1 MNYIKI
7 SGRGHSMSNYY
18 KVVSLFS
25 GTGGSSLGY
34 KLAGMNVV
42 LSNEFI
48 PAACDSYKA
57 NFPNTILI
65 EGDIRQI
72 TAKDILDKTGLKV
85 GELDVLD
92 GSPPCQ
98 AFSMMGKREAKWG
111 QVSKYSDTE
120 QRTDDLF
127 FEFTRILNGLQPKV
141 FVAENVAGL
150 VMGNAKKVF
159 SEVYRTLES
168 CGYNVSARILN
179 AKYLGVAQNRPR
191 LIFIGVRKDLHVLP
205 SHPGPQYAPI
215 PIKDVL
221 KGVINTSEQI
231 EEAKYP
237 EHYSVMHLIRQMK
250 PGESGSKYHP
260 NGSYYGLRRLHWDYP
275 ASTILQGDAKHISCS
290 ALHPD
295 EDRKLTIPELKRV
308 GSFPDNFVLTGTFEQ
323 QWERIGRAV
332 PPLMMKAIA
341 EHVRYNILNP
351 INGIHIPYEP
361 SVYDITLETTGQTS
375 LFDEDGQDDFKEF
388 FPEEI
393 TEEQTDLFS

>member
-1 MNYIKI
+1 
-7 SGRGHSMSNYY
+7 MSY

-34 KLAGMNVV
+34 KLAGLDVV

-57 NFPNTILI
+57 NFPSTILI
-65 EGDIRQI
+65 EGDIRQV

-98 AFSMMGKREAKWG
+98 AFSMMGKREKKWG
-111 QVSKYSDTE
+111 IESKYSDTV

-127 FEFTRILNGLQPKV
+127 FEFSRLLNDLQPKV

-159 SEVYRTLES
+159 SEVYRTLEA
-168 CGYNVSARILN
+168 CGYNVSARVLN
-179 AKYLGVAQNRPR
+179 AKYFGVAQNRPR
-191 LIFIGVRKDLHVLP
+191 LIFIGVRKDLNVMP
-205 SHPGPQYAPI
+205 SHPSPQTAPT

-221 KGVINTSEQI
+221 KIHAVHNTPEQI

-237 EHYSVMHLIRQMK
+237 EHYSVMPLIRQMK

-260 NGSYYGLRRLHWDYP
+260 NQSYYGLKRLHWDFP

-308 GSFPDNFVLTGTFEQ
+308 GSFPDNFILTGTYEQ

-341 EHVRYNILNP
+341 LHVRYNILNK
-351 INGIHIPYEP
+351 INGIDIPYCP
-361 SVYDITLETTGQTS
+361 SFYDITLEEKGQTS
-375 LFDEDGQDDFKEF
+375 LFEDSVEDFKEF
-388 FPEEI
+388 YPTSEEDI
-393 TEEQTDLFS
+393 QMDLL

>member
-1 MNYIKI
+1 
-7 SGRGHSMSNYY
+7 MSY

-34 KLAGMNVV
+34 KLAGLDVV

-57 NFPNTILI
+57 NFPSTILI
-65 EGDIRQI
+65 EGDIRQV

-98 AFSMMGKREAKWG
+98 AFSMMGKREKKWG
-111 QVSKYSDTE
+111 IESKYSDTV

-127 FEFTRILNGLQPKV
+127 FEFSRLLNDLQPKV

-159 SEVYRTLES
+159 SEVYRTLEA
-168 CGYNVSARILN
+168 CGYNVSARVLN
-179 AKYLGVAQNRPR
+179 AKYFGVAQNRPR
-191 LIFIGVRKDLHVLP
+191 LIFIGVRKDLNVMP
-205 SHPGPQYAPI
+205 SHPSPQTAPT

-221 KGVINTSEQI
+221 KIHAVHNTPEQI

-237 EHYSVMHLIRQMK
+237 EHYSVMPLIRQMK

-260 NGSYYGLRRLHWDYP
+260 NQSYYGLKRLHWDFP

-308 GSFPDNFVLTGTFEQ
+308 GSFPDNFILTGTYEQ

-341 EHVRYNILNP
+341 LHVRYNILNK
-351 INGIHIPYEP
+351 INGIDIPYCP
-361 SVYDITLETTGQTS
+361 SFYDITLEEKGQTS
-375 LFDEDGQDDFKEF
+375 LFEDSVEDFKEF
-388 FPEEI
+388 YPEEVQD
-393 TEEQTDLFS
+393 EQTSLF

>member
-1 MNYIKI
+1 M
-7 SGRGHSMSNYY
+7 Y

-34 KLAGMNVV
+34 KLAGLDVV

-57 NFPNTILI
+57 NFPSTILI
-65 EGDIRQI
+65 EGDIRQV

-98 AFSMMGKREAKWG
+98 AFSMMGKREKKWG
-111 QVSKYSDTE
+111 IESKYSDTV

-127 FEFTRILNGLQPKV
+127 FEFSRLLNDLQPKV

-159 SEVYRTLES
+159 SEVYRTLEA
-168 CGYNVSARILN
+168 CGYNVSARVLN
-179 AKYLGVAQNRPR
+179 AKYFGVAQNRPR
-191 LIFIGVRKDLHVLP
+191 LIFIGVRKDLNVMP
-205 SHPGPQYAPI
+205 SHPSPQTAPT

-221 KGVINTSEQI
+221 KIHAVHNTPEQI

-237 EHYSVMHLIRQMK
+237 EHYSVMPLIRQMK

-260 NGSYYGLRRLHWDYP
+260 NQSYYGLKRLHWDFP

-308 GSFPDNFVLTGTFEQ
+308 GSFPDNFILTGTYEQ

-341 EHVRYNILNP
+341 LHVRYNILNK
-351 INGIHIPYEP
+351 INGIDIPYCP
-361 SVYDITLETTGQTS
+361 SFYDITLEEKGQTS
-375 LFDEDGQDDFKEF
+375 LFEDSVEDFKEF
-388 FPEEI
+388 YPEEVQD
-393 TEEQTDLFS
+393 EQTSLF